1 MKGKYLI
8 AISLCLFFIFCGGE
22 KGVNKASEEELKQEQ
37 LEEDVYNKL
46 FPLLT
51 KVEGNPA
58 FEAPP
63 KNLNVTSKEYDEW
76 MKKNTKECEEYD
88 RKQFEK
94 VAKELGLSYEE
105 ITEIYYRKA
114 QEKLKEKLKR

>member
-1 MKGKYLI
+1 MKEKHLI
-8 AISLCLFFIFCGGE
+8 IILLCLFLVFCGGQ

-46 FPLLT
+46 YPLLT

-63 KNLNVTSKEYDEW
+63 KDLNVTSKEYDEW
-76 MKKNTKECEEYD
+76 MKKNAKECEEYD
-88 RKQFEK
+88 RKQIEK
-94 VAKELGLSYEE
+94 VANELGLSYEQTE
-105 ITEIYYRKA
+105 EIYYRKA
-114 QEKLKEKLKR
+114 KEKLKEKLKR